1 MNDDILIEKAFGF
14 IKDKFEND
22 FSGHDY
28 HHSVRVFRLA
38 TTICKAEQADQKIVQ
53 LASLLHDVDDYK
65 VFGGNSGGF
74 SNAES
79 FLESNGADKS
89 EIAAVCEIISK
100 ISFKSEGTQI
110 PSSLE
115 GKIVQDADRL
125 DAIGAI
131 GIARVFAYGGNK
143 HRILHAPDIKPVN
156 KMNTEQYVR
165 NNGTSIN
172 HFYEKLFKLKSLMN
186 TPTARTLAESR
197 HNYME
202 SFLKEFYE
210 EWDGAR

>member
-1 MNDDILIEKAFGF
+1 M
-14 IKDKFEND
+14 
-22 FSGHDY
+22 
-28 HHSVRVFRLA
+28 
-38 TTICKAEQADQKIVQ
+38 
-53 LASLLHDVDDYK
+53 
-65 VFGGNSGGF
+65 
-74 SNAES
+74 
-79 FLESNGADKS
+79 
-89 EIAAVCEIISK
+89 
-100 ISFKSEGTQI
+100 
-110 PSSLE
+110 
-115 GKIVQDADRL
+115 